1 MFKKVLYTIAVV
13 LATNIQIF
21 GQSGT
26 LKGKI
31 TDNETKEPIP
41 FANVVM
47 EAGGRQVSGTTTDFD
62 GNFTIKPIPPGKY
75 NIKTSYVGYQPQQLN
90 GVIINSDKITFVEMK
105 LTKTAVNI
113 KEVVVTDYKV
123 PLISK
128 DETASGETATSEQIS
143 KMAGRDA
150 NSVVATV
157 GGVVQSGDVRS
168 IRGARGDATVT
179 YIDGVKVTTTNVALP
194 AQSIEQISV
203 ITGGLPAQYGDATG
217 GVINITTKG
226 PSRQWGGGL
235 ELITSEIID
244 KTGYNSINFS
254 LQGPLLKNKAKTSSL
269 LGFFLAGDATTAA
282 DENPSYI
289 GIWRAKKSVLDRIE
303 KNPVYFSI
311 KNEQY
316 QPFLNSE
323 FLTKDSLEKVK
334 YRENAGIKK
343 YSLAGK
349 IDIKTTPNTNLTFGG
364 RFELNRW
371 RAVSNNNNIMNSENN
386 GLSKSNT
393 YAFYGKFT
401 QRFAN
406 TDTSRTKKKA
416 LIKNIYYSINAD
428 YSRTN
433 TGDES
438 YNHKNK
444 LFDYGYI
451 GKFKTYM
458 RKNYIHDT
466 DEVTGKNGWL
476 YQGDQVYNYTFERSD
491 INSDLANYTQDI
503 YDFFPGGIPM
513 KEIVQSFRGGL
524 LNGDGV
530 PTAYNL
536 WNNTGTQFN
545 LYDYGNTSQVSINA
559 SGSADIKN
567 HAITLGFLY
576 EQRTY
581 RSWRVNPTGLWT
593 LMRQLANKHIVQL
606 DKNNPHPVYD
616 ETGTVFLD
624 TINYDHIYD
633 ASSQSFFDI
642 NLRKKLGLPI
652 NGTDWI
658 DVDSYDPS
666 TFSIDMF
673 SADELLYN
681 GNLVTS
687 PYRGYVGYRGY
698 DYKGN
703 ILKNNPTLDDFFTA
717 KDQLGYYKR
726 EIAPYQPIYTAGYIQ
741 DKFAFNDLIFNVGI
755 RLDRFDANQKV
766 LKDKYLLSE
775 AKTKKEVTDLGPHPS
790 NIGDDFVVYV
800 DNAKTPTSIMGY
812 RNDNTWYNKD
822 GAIIQDPGILLSNG
836 VINPYLV
843 DPEGPEVSAKAFKD
857 YEPQINF
864 MPRIAFSFPISDEAL
879 FFAHYDELT
888 KRPNTNQAAL
898 NPTQYLFIRQMGL
911 WPLNNPDL
919 KPERTIDYEVGF
931 QQKISNTSS
940 LKISTYYRELRNMV
954 QETFLSGAYPVNYVT
969 YTNID
974 FGTVKGLTLAYDL
987 RRTGNVL
994 LKASYTLQFADGTG
1008 SNAATSGSLAAAGL
1022 PNLRNL
1028 QPLDYDRRHN
1038 ISIVVDYR
1046 YGTGKEYN
1054 GPKITKKIK
1063 GTDKTKTILLLQ
1075 NTGANFTINWAS
1087 GTPYSKQSQVTEE
1100 AQIGGSGKTPSL
1112 KGMINGARM
1121 PSQTRLDVRID
1132 RDIDLKPMK
1141 GGKQLFVNVYVVVT
1155 NILNIKNIVYVYR
1168 ATGIPN
1174 DDGYLTAPEYQQAIQ
1189 DSYNPLSFQ
1198 DLYSVKVDNPACY
1211 GIPRLVRLGVSLNF

>member
-13 LATNIQIF
+13 LATSIQIF

-31 TDNETKEPIP
+31 TDNETKEPVP

-75 NIKTSYVGYQPQQLN
+75 NVKTSYVGYQPQQLN
-90 GVIINSDKITFVEMK
+90 GVVINSDKITFVEMK

-157 GGVVQSGDVRS
+157 GGVIESGDVRS

-179 YIDGVKVTTTNVALP
+179 YIDGVKVSGGSTLP
-194 AQSIEQISV
+194 VQSIEQVSV

-226 PSRQWGGGL
+226 PSRQWGGGV
-235 ELITSEIID
+235 ELVTSEIID
-244 KTGYNSINFS
+244 KTGYNSVNFS

-269 LGFFLAGDATTAA
+269 LGFFIAGDVTTAA

-289 GIWRAKKSVLDRIE
+289 GIWKAKKSVLDRIE
-303 KNPVYFSI
+303 KNPVFFSI
-311 KNEQY
+311 KNEQL
-316 QPFLNSE
+316 QPFMNSE

-334 YRENAGIKK
+334 YRENAGVQR
-343 YSLAGK
+343 YSLSGK
-349 IDIKTTPNTNLTFGG
+349 VDIKTTNNTNLTFGG

-371 RAVSNNNNIMNSENN
+371 RIVNYNNNMMNSENN
-386 GLSKSNT
+386 GLAKNYT

-406 TDTSRTKKKA
+406 TDTSKAKKKA
-416 LIKNIYYSINAD
+416 LIKNVYYTIQAD
-428 YSRTN
+428 YSKFN
-433 TGDES
+433 YGDES
-438 YNHKNK
+438 YKHKDR
-444 LFDYGYI
+444 LFDYGYL
-451 GKFKTYM
+451 GKFKTTKE
-458 RKNYIHDT
+458 KNYAWGKDT
-466 DEVTGKNGWL
+466 ITGLTGWL
-476 YQGDQVYNYTFERSD
+476 GIGEQDVLYTFERSE
-491 INSDLANYTQDI
+491 INSDLANYTQFF
-503 YDFFPGGIPM
+503 YDYFPPGTFTM
-513 KEIVQSFRGGL
+513 KEAVQFFRGGL
-524 LNGDGV
+524 LNGAQPPSVYD
-530 PTAYNL
+530 L
-536 WNNTGTQFN
+536 WNNTGFQYNT
-545 LYDYGNTSQVSINA
+545 YDYGNTDQISVNA

-581 RSWRVNPTGLWT
+581 RAWSTNPVGLWT
-593 LMRQLANKHIVQL
+593 LMRQLANKHIIQL

-616 ETGTVFLD
+616 ETGLIFLD

-633 ASSQSFFDI
+633 ATSQSFFDY
-642 NLRKKLGLPI
+642 NLRKKLELSTT
-652 NGTDWI
+652 GTDWI
-658 DVDSYDPS
+658 DVDSYDPN
-666 TFSIDMF
+666 TYSIDMF
-673 SADELLYN
+673 NADELLNN
-681 GNLVTS
+681 GN
-687 PYRGYVGYRGY
+687 RYVAYRGY
-698 DYKGN
+698 DYKGD

-717 KDQLGYYKR
+717 KDQYGNYKR
-726 EIAPYQPIYTAGYIQ
+726 EIAPYQPIYTAGFIQ
-741 DKFAFNDLIFNVGI
+741 DKFAFNDLVFNIGM

-766 LKDKYLLSE
+766 LKDQYLLYE
-775 AKTKKEVTDLGPHPS
+775 AKTKKEVNDLGTHPAS
-790 NIGDDFVVYV
+790 IGDDYVVYV

-812 RNDNTWYNKD
+812 RNGSTWYNKD
-822 GAIIQDPGILLSNG
+822 GAVIQDPAILFSNG
-836 VINPYLV
+836 LINPYLV
-843 DPEGPEVSAKAFKD
+843 DPEQIEVNSKAFKD

-888 KRPNTNQAAL
+888 KRPNQGQTSL
-898 NPTQYLFIRQMGL
+898 SPTQYLFIYNMGGVV
-911 WPLNNPDL
+911 LNNPDL
-919 KPERTIDYEVGF
+919 KPERTIDYELGF

-940 LKISTYYRELRNMV
+940 LKISTYYRELRNMI
-954 QETFLSGAYPVNYVT
+954 QATNLYGAYPVSYMT

-974 FGTVKGLTLAYDL
+974 FGTVKGITLTYDL
-987 RRTGNVL
+987 RRTGNVW

-1008 SNAATSGSLAAAGL
+1008 SNATTGQSLVSSGL

-1038 ISIVVDYR
+1038 ISIVIDYR

-1075 NTGANFTINWAS
+1075 NTGANFTVNWAS
-1087 GTPYSKQSQVTEE
+1087 GTPYSKQSQITEE
-1100 AQIGGSGKTPSL
+1100 ASLTGSGRTPSL

-1121 PSQTRLDVRID
+1121 PSQTRIDARID
-1132 RDIDLKPMK
+1132 KDIDLKPMK
-1141 GGKQLFVNVYVVVT
+1141 GGKQLYVNVYVVVT
-1155 NILNIKNIVYVYR
+1155 NILNIKNITQVYR
-1168 ATGIPN
+1168 ATGIPD
-1174 DDGYLTAPEYQQAIQ
+1174 DDGYLTAPEYQQSIE
-1189 DSYNPLSFQ
+1189 DSYNPLSFR
-1198 DLYSVKVDNPACY
+1198 DYYSVKVDSPYNY
-1211 GIPRLVRLGVSLNF
+1211 GTPRLVRVGVSLNF